1 MKVAI
6 IGAGYVGLV
15 SGACLAESGHD
26 VVCVDLDPGRVASIN
41 GGHAPFH
48 EPGLDALLER
58 HAGRG
63 LTATSDIAEAVT
75 GSRLTIIA
83 VGTPFDG
90 TRIDLGQVRA
100 AVRAVGEALRGAT
113 EYHAVIVKST
123 VVPGTTE
130 DVVAPILEESSG
142 RRIGGDLGL
151 GMNPEFLTEGEAVRD
166 FLRPDRIVLGGVDE
180 RSISVQEE
188 LYGAFPDVPVIRTN
202 PRTAEM
208 IKYTSN
214 ALLATLISFSNE
226 IGNLGVALGGIDVA
240 DVMRGVHASRYLTSY
255 ADGERGAIAPIA
267 SFLWAGCGFGGS
279 CLPKDVSALAA
290 QGRSVGQPMPILESV
305 LEVNR
310 AQPERMIELI
320 RRRHPSLRGL
330 RVTVLGLA
338 FRPDTSDM
346 RESPAIPIVRT
357 LVAEGA
363 EVVAYD
369 PQAIDEARRILADL
383 PIRYAGSMAEAV
395 AGAEAVLLVTRWTEF
410 RDLPAILRERN
421 PDALVVDGRRIL
433 DPGDVRAYEGIGR

>member
-1 MKVAI
+1 
-6 IGAGYVGLV
+6 
-15 SGACLAESGHD
+15 
-26 VVCVDLDPGRVASIN
+26 
-41 GGHAPFH
+41 
-48 EPGLDALLER
+48 
-58 HAGRG
+58 
-63 LTATSDIAEAVT
+63 
-75 GSRLTIIA
+75 
-83 VGTPFDG
+83 
-90 TRIDLGQVRA
+90 
-100 AVRAVGEALRGAT
+100 
-113 EYHAVIVKST
+113 
-123 VVPGTTE
+123 
-130 DVVAPILEESSG
+130 
-142 RRIGGDLGL
+142 
-151 GMNPEFLTEGEAVRD
+151 
-166 FLRPDRIVLGGVDE
+166 VLGGVDE

-188 LYGAFPDVPVIRTN
+188 LYGAFRDVPVIRTN

-255 ADGERGAIAPIA
+255 ADGQRGAIAPIA

-433 DPGDVRAYEGIGR
+433 DPGDVGAYEGIGR